1 MNNHIFQGMELTDV
15 RVSSRILSTIKGK
28 NNGPIYFFFAGIHGN
43 EKAGISA
50 LQELF
55 QELETQKDN
64 IKGTLHAILGNR
76 SALYENARFI
86 DIDLNRIWTED
97 RIAYVKDSN
106 RNTLNIEELEM
117 LDLIHLINHEIQDKK
132 TPVYFIDFH
141 TTSSQ
146 SIPFITIN
154 DALINRKL
162 AMKFPVPVILG
173 IEEFLE
179 GPMLSYINYKG
190 FVALGFEA
198 GQHEDPKSKEN
209 TISFIYLTLSFTGAF
224 VEHDPKKHF
233 FHFNR
238 LAERTFHLN
247 KAFEIVH
254 HHQLRFKDSFQML
267 PGFESFQTLKK
278 GETLAILNGHPFL
291 SPISGRILMPLYQKQ
306 GNDAFFIIHR
316 IPEWA
321 LKLSSFLRKYKLYK
335 LMRIL
340 PGIQRDVNNKKVLI
354 ADLNITK
361 YLAKSIFHLFGYRI
375 QKSNNQKVRLY
386 NREKTSKKDIYRNTP
401 WW

>member
-1 MNNHIFQGMELTDV
+1 MNNHIFQGMDLTDV
-15 RVSSRILSTIKGK
+15 RVTSRILGTIRGK
-28 NNGPIYFFFAGIHGN
+28 NKGPLYFFFAGIHGN
-43 EKAGISA
+43 EKAGIIA

-55 QELETQKDN
+55 QELETHKES

-76 SALYENARFI
+76 SAFFENTRFI

-106 RNTLNIEELEM
+106 RNALNIEELEM
-117 LDLIHLINHEIQDKK
+117 LDLIYLINHEIQDKK

-141 TTSSQ
+141 TTSSK

-179 GPMLSYINYKG
+179 GPMLSYINSKG

-198 GQHEDPKSKEN
+198 GQHNDPKSIEN
-209 TISFIYLTLSFTGAF
+209 TLSFIYLTLSFTGAF
-224 VEHDPKKHF
+224 IQHDPKKHF
-233 FHFNR
+233 YHFNR
-238 LAERTFHLN
+238 LAVRSSHLN

-254 HHQLRFKDSFQML
+254 HHPLGSNDSFQML
-267 PGFESFQTLKK
+267 PGFESFQTIKK
-278 GETLAILNGHPFL
+278 GETLAMLNGHQFH
-291 SPISGRILMPLYQKQ
+291 SPISGRILMPLYQKL

-321 LKLSSFLRKYKLYK
+321 LKLSSFLRKYKLYS
-335 LMRIL
+335 LLRIL
-340 PGIQRDVNNKKVLI
+340 PGIQKDENNKKVLI

-375 QKSNNQKVRLY
+375 QKSDDQNVRLY
-386 NREKTSKKDIYRNTP
+386 NRERTSKKNIYRKTP